1 MATTQFMNVKDV
13 SVELHEM
20 PNLGRT
26 ALHILIDTIPHAGV
40 TMHEEVVI
48 MWNGPKETLLEKL
61 GMDASRVS
69 RDG

>member
-1 MATTQFMNVKDV
+1 
-13 SVELHEM
+13 
-20 PNLGRT
+20 
-26 ALHILIDTIPHAGV
+26 
-40 TMHEEVVI
+40 MHEEVVI

>member
-20 PNLGRT
+20 PNFGRT

-61 GMDASRVS
+61 GMEVPKVRSDR
-69 RDG
+69 